1 MSKDVETDR
10 DGGEKSFRDVS
21 DDDADEKNDGVE
33 PEVSE
38 NEGNDEEGNA
48 EKDGDGGNDVNEV
61 WDLASY
67 RRLDGLQTA
76 GEDRDS
82 SHHGP
87 ITRVDHHATTR
98 TYQCDAA
105 IDMSPASES
114 KRWQWCQLANDGD
127 RITLKFFHSPSSPDG
142 GKTYFLKFVVV

>member
-1 MSKDVETDR
+1 VSKDVETDR

-61 WDLASY
+61 
-67 RRLDGLQTA
+67 
-76 GEDRDS
+76 
-82 SHHGP
+82 
-87 ITRVDHHATTR
+87 
-98 TYQCDAA
+98 
-105 IDMSPASES
+105 
-114 KRWQWCQLANDGD
+114 
-127 RITLKFFHSPSSPDG
+127 
-142 GKTYFLKFVVV
+142 